1 VTTAHAKNEKWHGTA
16 TGYSRHKC
24 RCDPCTDAWN
34 AENLA
39 RTRAERRA
47 AKQPGWAK
55 PKEDPS

>member
-1 VTTAHAKNEKWHGTA
+1 MTTVRANAAKWHGTA

-24 RCDPCTDAWN
+24 RCERCTDAWN

-39 RTRAERRA
+39 RTRADRRA

-55 PKEDPS
+55 PKEGAS